1 MSGDRA
7 NAWGQIDKKEFEKL
21 MSINAFGALKVSKHF
36 QSNISM
42 SEERR

>member
-7 NAWGQIDKKEFEKL
+7 NQAWGQIDKKEFEKL

-36 QSNISM
+36 QGISL
-42 SEERR
+42 